1 MKDLI
6 PQKRVLAE
14 LEISRS
20 GLWRAK
26 QSNIEGFPAPT
37 IVRGRLYWRSSELP
51 ALRAALDQFRGRKV
65 FEQNRRHARA
75 VAARAETTGLRAR
88 TRKAKRAVTQ
98 PDLFG
103 EADKPAPEGAE
114 AIKSPCRGRG
124 HGLSP
129 DFRD

>member
-6 PQKRVLAE
+6 PQKRVMAE

-26 QSNIEGFPAPT
+26 QSNIDGFPAPT
-37 IVRGRLYWRSSELP
+37 IVRGRLYWRPSELP
-51 ALRAALDQFRGRKV
+51 ALRAALDQFRGRKA

-75 VAARAETTGLRAR
+75 VAARAESTGLRA
-88 TRKAKRAVTQ
+88 KARRAKPATAQ

-114 AIKSPCRGRG
+114 AIKSPYPGR
-124 HGLSP
+124 SP
-129 DFRD
+129 DPCRD